1 MIFPVQIEELNRTIR
16 EIATLYN
23 QKVEELV
30 NKNLE
35 FEESYYSLSNL
46 EELTKIRK
54 QLDLLIKIRDN
65 CIQILGDLEKLNDTL
80 N

>member
-1 MIFPVQIEELNRTIR
+1 MISPVQIEELNRTIR

-23 QKVEELV
+23 QKVEEELV

-46 EELTKIRK
+46 KELTKI
-54 QLDLLIKIRDN
+54 
-65 CIQILGDLEKLNDTL
+65 
-80 N
+80 

>member
-1 MIFPVQIEELNRTIR
+1 MISPVQIEELNRTIR

-46 EELTKIRK
+46 EELTKIKK
-54 QLDLLIKIRDN
+54 QLDLLVKIRDN

>member
-1 MIFPVQIEELNRTIR
+1 MISSVQIEELNKAIR
-16 EIATLYN
+16 EIATLYS
-23 QKVEELV
+23 QRVEELV

-46 EELTKIRK
+46 EELTKIKK
-54 QLDLLIKIRDN
+54 QLDLLVKIRNN

-80 N
+80 S

>member
-1 MIFPVQIEELNRTIR
+1 MISPVQIEELNRTIR

-46 EELTKIRK
+46 EELTKIKK